1 MTSPAAQWQ
10 LDRLSTSAREAAE
23 IASLGAGVSLSSW
36 LTKLISETCSAEG
49 VASSAEPPKILEFT
63 REIRD
68 RVPSTPRIQPAPTPM
83 PANTSLPPM
92 QPTAPVMQPSAPMV
106 EPAAASFQPAIPQQP
121 AAAPVQPMVSRPTAT
136 PTPFQSAPPMPA
148 PTPLVAPVAAYRPQP
163 VPPNPIQQAPLQQAP
178 VQPMP
183 TQPLQAAPFTPAPFA
198 PAPIATAPIAPAPVA
213 PTAFAPP
220 AFTAPQPFIQPAP
233 VAAPPVMAPPVVAPP
248 AFAPVAAQ
256 PAAAPLAPHPVPA
269 GATMLPIAS
278 MVVANLDTRRG
289 DDMPETLL
297 ADIATRGV
305 RQPVTVRRSASNPEQ
320 YEIICGHRRWRA
332 AQRVGLAQI
341 PAIVVTQDDATAI
354 LASLTENLQ
363 QGNLS
368 VLDEA
373 QAYLRLLTQHA
384 VDVSAVTAAIGRD
397 RKHIVQSM
405 RLLGL
410 PPLVRHL
417 VGSGMLSR
425 EHAYVLLD
433 APQPEALADA
443 ILAEHLSVE
452 AARQRIAAGAEG
464 TK

>member
-1 MTSPAAQWQ
+1 MTAPAAQWQ
-10 LDRLSTSAREAAE
+10 LDRLSTNAREAAE

-49 VASSAEPPKILEFT
+49 VAPPAEPPKILEFT

-83 PANTSLPPM
+83 PANTSLPPLQ
-92 QPTAPVMQPSAPMV
+92 QPMQPSAPAIESAAAAAFPPPMQ
-106 EPAAASFQPAIPQQP
+106 PAAPPQQ
-121 AAAPVQPMVSRPTAT
+121 AAAPVQPTVFRPTPVPTAT
-136 PTPFQSAPPMPA
+136 PMPA
-148 PTPLVAPVAAYRPQP
+148 PTPLVAPVSAYRPQP
-163 VPPNPIQQAPLQQAP
+163 VPPAPIQQAPVQQPMQP
-178 VQPMP
+178 VQPVQPIPVQQMP
-183 TQPLQAAPFTPAPFA
+183 VQPPQAAPVVSAPV
-198 PAPIATAPIAPAPVA
+198 PPAPVA
-213 PTAFAPP
+213 PAP
-220 AFTAPQPFIQPAP
+220 FTAPPSFAQPAP
-233 VAAPPVMAPPVVAPP
+233 VAVPPVAPP
-248 AFAPVAAQ
+248 PVAA
-256 PAAAPLAPHPVPA
+256 APAPHPVPA
-269 GATMLPIAS
+269 GATMLPVAA
-278 MVVANLDTRRG
+278 MVVANLGTRRG
-289 DDMPETLL
+289 DDMPETLV

-354 LASLTENLQ
+354 LASLAENLQ
-363 QGNLS
+363 LNLS
-368 VLDEA
+368 VVDEA
-373 QAYLRLLTQHA
+373 QAYLRLLTQCA
-384 VDVSAVTAAIGRD
+384 IDVSAVTAATGRD

-417 VGSGMLSR
+417 IGSGMLSR
-425 EHAYVLLD
+425 EHAFVLLD

-464 TK
+464 KP

>member
-1 MTSPAAQWQ
+1 MTALAAQWQ
-10 LDRLSTSAREAAE
+10 LDRLSTNAREAAE

-49 VASSAEPPKILEFT
+49 VAPPAEPPKILEFT

-83 PANTSLPPM
+83 PANTSLPPLQ
-92 QPTAPVMQPSAPMV
+92 QPMQPSAPAI
-106 EPAAASFQPAIPQQP
+106 EPAAAAAFPAPAQPTVAPQP
-121 AAAPVQPMVSRPTAT
+121 AAASVQPTVFRPTPVPTAT
-136 PTPFQSAPPMPA
+136 PMPA
-148 PTPLVAPVAAYRPQP
+148 PTPLVAPVSAYRPQP
-163 VPPNPIQQAPLQQAP
+163 VPPAPIQQAPVQQPMQP
-178 VQPMP
+178 VQPVQPIPVQQMP
-183 TQPLQAAPFTPAPFA
+183 VQPPQAAPVVSAPV
-198 PAPIATAPIAPAPVA
+198 PPAPVA
-213 PTAFAPP
+213 PAP
-220 AFTAPQPFIQPAP
+220 FTAPPSFAQPAP
-233 VAAPPVMAPPVVAPP
+233 VAVPPVAPP
-248 AFAPVAAQ
+248 PVAA
-256 PAAAPLAPHPVPA
+256 APAPHPVPA
-269 GATMLPIAS
+269 GATMLPVAA
-278 MVVANLDTRRG
+278 MVVANLGTRRG
-289 DDMPETLL
+289 DDMPETLV

-354 LASLTENLQ
+354 LASLAENLQ
-363 QGNLS
+363 LNLS
-368 VLDEA
+368 VVDEA
-373 QAYLRLLTQHA
+373 QAYLRLLTQCA
-384 VDVSAVTAAIGRD
+384 IDVSAVTAATGRD

-417 VGSGMLSR
+417 IGSGMLSR
-425 EHAYVLLD
+425 EHAFVLLD

-464 TK
+464 KP

>member
-49 VASSAEPPKILEFT
+49 VGSPAEPPKILEFT

-83 PANTSLPPM
+83 PANTSLPPLQSPM
-92 QPTAPVMQPSAPMV
+92 QPIAPVMQPSAPQPITPAI
-106 EPAAASFQPAIPQQP
+106 EPAAASFQPTVPQQQ
-121 AAAPVQPMVSRPTAT
+121 AAAPVQPMVFRPTAI
-136 PTPFQSAPPMPA
+136 PTPVQPATPMPA
-148 PTPLVAPVAAYRPQP
+148 PTPLVAPVTAYRPQP
-163 VPPNPIQQAPLQQAP
+163 LPPNSDSAG
-178 VQPMP
+178 
-183 TQPLQAAPFTPAPFA
+183 AASADADAAAASRADCARPYRPRCFC
-198 PAPIATAPIAPAPVA
+198 TAGFHRAA
-213 PTAFAPP
+213 AFHAIRARRAPP
-220 AFTAPQPFIQPAP
+220 HRSLRRP
-233 VAAPPVMAPPVVAPP
+233 
-248 AFAPVAAQ
+248 
-256 PAAAPLAPHPVPA
+256 APHPVPA

-278 MVVANLDTRRG
+278 MVVANLGTRRG

-305 RQPVTVRRSASNPEQ
+305 RQPATVRRSASNPEQ

-332 AQRVGLAQI
+332 AQRVGLTQI

-384 VDVSAVTAAIGRD
+384 VDVSAVTTAIGRD

-417 VGSGMLSR
+417 IGSGMLSR
-425 EHAYVLLD
+425 EHAFVLLD

-464 TK
+464 TP

>member
-1 MTSPAAQWQ
+1 MTAPAAQWQ

-49 VASSAEPPKILEFT
+49 VASPAEPPKILEFT

-83 PANTSLPPM
+83 PANTSMPPM
-92 QPTAPVMQPSAPMV
+92 QQNFQPSAPI
-106 EPAAASFQPAIPQQP
+106 EPAAAAFQPPYQPTIMPQQ
-121 AAAPVQPMVSRPTAT
+121 AATPVQPTVFRPVPTAT
-136 PTPFQSAPPMPA
+136 PMPA
-148 PTPLVAPVAAYRPQP
+148 PTPLVAPVSAYRPQP
-163 VPPNPIQQAPLQQAP
+163 MQPNLLQQAP
-178 VQPMP
+178 FQQPMQQMP
-183 TQPLQAAPFTPAPFA
+183 TQQMPVQQQMPMQAPQAAPVPPAPIAPFA
-198 PAPIATAPIAPAPVA
+198 PVAPPAPVA
-213 PTAFAPP
+213 PTVFAAPQAFAPP
-220 AFTAPQPFIQPAP
+220 APVAMPP
-233 VAAPPVMAPPVVAPP
+233 VAAAP
-248 AFAPVAAQ
+248 
-256 PAAAPLAPHPVPA
+256 APHPVPT
-269 GATMLPIAS
+269 GATMLPVAA
-278 MVVANLDTRRG
+278 MVVANLGTRRG
-289 DDMPETLL
+289 DDISDTLL

-305 RQPVTVRRSASNPEQ
+305 RQPVIVRRSASNPEQ
-320 YEIICGHRRWRA
+320 YEIICGHRRWRV

-341 PAIVVTQDDATAI
+341 PAIVVTQDDVTAI

-363 QGNLS
+363 LGNLS
-368 VLDEA
+368 IVDEA
-373 QAYLRLLTQHA
+373 QTYLRLLTQCA
-384 VDVSAVTAAIGRD
+384 ADVSVVTAAIGRD

-417 VGSGMLSR
+417 IGSGMLSR
-425 EHAYVLLD
+425 EHAFVLLD

-464 TK
+464 KL